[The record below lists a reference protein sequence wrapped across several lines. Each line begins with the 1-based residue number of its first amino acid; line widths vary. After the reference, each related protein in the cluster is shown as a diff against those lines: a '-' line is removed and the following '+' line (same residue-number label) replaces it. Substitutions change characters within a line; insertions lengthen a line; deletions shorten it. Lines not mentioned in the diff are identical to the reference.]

1 MPGVTDLKIATWFGF
16 RPPHPVSLHV
26 FCDVS
31 EKSYDCCVYAVSEAR
46 VELLLA
52 KSKVAPVSP
61 PTLACLELSCAIC
74 FERVSCSSQ

>member
-1 MPGVTDLKIATWFGF
+1 M
-16 RPPHPVSLHV
+16 

-31 EKSYDCCVYAVSEAR
+31 EKGYDCCVYAVSEAR

-61 PTLACLELSCAIC
+61 LTLACLELSCAIC
-74 FERVSCSSQ
+74 FEEFRVPVNEVVGWADSLMTWYWLQGPSHKW